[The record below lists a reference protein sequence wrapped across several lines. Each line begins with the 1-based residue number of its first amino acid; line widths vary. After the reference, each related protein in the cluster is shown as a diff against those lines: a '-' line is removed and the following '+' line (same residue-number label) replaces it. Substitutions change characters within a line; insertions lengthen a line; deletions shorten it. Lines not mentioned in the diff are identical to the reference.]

1 LNFEFEFFHTHDFPV
16 NEKHTGMGANSSIIK
31 GAKGGAEVGY
41 VIGSIVPVGIIDN
54 LIFED
59 PTDYED
65 ALPGIGVL
73 MPHSLP
79 GKVLAAPVGVAG
91 AAAFGLIGSVSG
103 LVLGNS

>member
-1 LNFEFEFFHTHDFPV
+1 M
-16 NEKHTGMGANSSIIK
+16 KMGANSSIIK
-31 GAKGGAEVGY
+31 GAKGGAAIGY
-41 VIGSIVPVGIIDN
+41 AIGSIVPVGIIDN

-65 ALPGIGVL
+65 SIPCALALL

-91 AAAFGLIGSVSG
+91 AATFGVIGTVSG
-103 LVLGNS
+103 IAYGISCVSPLIPF